1 MPNEMSKQATM
12 AAAKVTGQMYCTNCA
27 SIRPK
32 EGGIW
37 KIMDNG
43 RRRRFK
49 CGQCVENQKARTFA
63 AASIATT

>member
-1 MPNEMSKQATM
+1 MPNELSKQATE
-12 AAAKVTGQMYCTNCA
+12 AAARVTGQMYCTNCA

-32 EGGIW
+32 AGGIW
-37 KIMDNG
+37 KIMDQG

-49 CGQCVENQKARTFA
+49 CAQCVANQKARMTA